1 VSPSAEAATRALES
15 VSLICAVSHKRLT
28 KPVLLKQSSAIVE
41 RGVASLLIAGGDLYR
56 PSLVSGSE
64 PTVEAVEKT
73 LCELLSRTVEF
84 RPSSIHI
91 LYIEKLRTT
100 LPAWSPSLET
110 AGRDFIVAI
119 KRANQT
125 DLVSRGP
132 LELKSAEVIPPQVVL
147 DGEVHRSPNLIQSMT
162 DEASSIGP
170 SSSFHWTRLRK
181 HSGCQLF

>member
-1 VSPSAEAATRALES
+1 LTAADVSPSAEAATRALES

-28 KPVLLKQSSAIVE
+28 DPVLLNQSSAIVE
-41 RGVASLLIAGGDLYR
+41 RGVASLLVAGGDLYR

-64 PTVEAVEKT
+64 PSVEAVEKT

-91 LYIEKLRTT
+91 LYLEKLRTT
-100 LPAWSPSLET
+100 LPAWSPSLES

-147 DGEVHRSPNLIQSMT
+147 DGEVYRFSQSYT
-162 DEASSIGP
+162 EYD
-170 SSSFHWTRLRK
+170 
-181 HSGCQLF
+181 